1 MTLISDTGPNAA
13 AHRPTANLPA
23 PLSRRPRPFYARGIW
38 PGLFLAGVIAGMAF
52 GLRQMPGLT
61 AFSPMILAIVLGI
74 AFHNIVGTPARAKEG
89 VTFSVR
95 RLLRMAIIL
104 LGLQLTVIQVIEVGG
119 AGLAVI
125 VSTLL
130 ATFVFTTWVGRL
142 IGVVGSVATGIPF
155 TLDQLARRASK
166 D

>member
-1 MTLISDTGPNAA
+1 MTLISDGANAA

-23 PLSRRPRPFYARGIW
+23 WRRRPKPFYAQGIW
-38 PGLFLAGVIAGMAF
+38 PGLFLASAIAGMAF
-52 GLRQMPGLT
+52 GLRQMSGLT
-61 AFSPMILAIVLGI
+61 AFSPMILAIVLGM

-95 RLLRMAIIL
+95 RLLRAAIIL

-142 IGVVGSVATGIPF
+142 IGVEGKLS
-155 TLDQLARRASK
+155 QLIAAGTSICGA
-166 D
+166 